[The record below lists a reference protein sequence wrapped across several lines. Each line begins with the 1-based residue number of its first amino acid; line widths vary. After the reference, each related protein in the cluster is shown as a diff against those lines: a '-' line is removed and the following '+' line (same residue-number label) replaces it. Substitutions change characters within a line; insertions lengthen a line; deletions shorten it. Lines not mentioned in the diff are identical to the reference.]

1 MIPKDIDYLKIE
13 KVYKKLSSHIIKTPI
28 LNNSSYFNKFFNTNL
43 FLKLEF
49 LQHSGC
55 FKARGAI
62 NNVLNL
68 TDSEKKNGITAVS
81 AGNHAIASSYV
92 ADKFSIKNKIFLY
105 DSANEYRKSK
115 VKSLRKK
122 KDEKN
127 VWFRRAKV
135 NPLRKNLQIKQ
146 NS

>member
-1 MIPKDIDYLKIE
+1 MISEEFDYLEIE
-13 KVYKKLSSHIIKTPI
+13 KVYKKLSPYIIKTPI
-28 LNNSSYFNKFFNTNL
+28 VKNSSYLDNFFNTNI

-81 AGNHAIASSYV
+81 AGNHAIASSYA

-105 DSANEYRKSK
+105 NSTNQYL
-115 VKSLRKK
+115 SL
-122 KDEKN
+122 
-127 VWFRRAKV
+127 
-135 NPLRKNLQIKQ
+135 IHI
-146 NS
+146 